1 MQLNHGEITDFVTG
15 AHVTEITARAH
26 AAGSSIVLDRFS
38 ARAGSGSL
46 GANGSVGILQ
56 PDAPVHLVFT
66 ARNASPVSTD
76 KLSMTCDA
84 DIVVSGAMKKQLL
97 MGGDIRVDRAE
108 IGIPDTIPSSV
119 PVLPFRIK
127 GEPPPPPPS
136 PPPDIAFNL
145 NLAAQ
150 RIFVHGRGI
159 TAELKGQMQL
169 GGTLAAPEP
178 RGAFRMVRGEMD
190 LGGNTLHF
198 TSGEVSF
205 NGTDSLAGAHGID
218 PFLNFVATS
227 VTTYE
232 NAVATLRIRGYASD
246 PKITLSS
253 TPPLPQDTIMALLL
267 FGQPAATLSP
277 FQAASLAAGLA
288 QLSGN
293 GGGDVMNDIRRKLGL
308 DRLSIGTR
316 GAATG
321 ATAGTAS
328 ATQGALAPTL
338 QAGRYVAPGVY
349 VGAQQSVSGGNY
361 STVQVQID
369 LAKRLK
375 LQAGAGSGP
384 GANALGLIYQLN
396 Y

>member
-1 MQLNHGEITDFVTG
+1 
-15 AHVTEITARAH
+15 
-26 AAGSSIVLDRFS
+26 
-38 ARAGSGSL
+38 
-46 GANGSVGILQ
+46 
-56 PDAPVHLVFT
+56 
-66 ARNASPVSTD
+66 
-76 KLSMTCDA
+76 
-84 DIVVSGAMKKQLL
+84 
-97 MGGDIRVDRAE
+97 
-108 IGIPDTIPSSV
+108 
-119 PVLPFRIK
+119 
-127 GEPPPPPPS
+127 
-136 PPPDIAFNL
+136 
-145 NLAAQ
+145 
-150 RIFVHGRGI
+150 
-159 TAELKGQMQL
+159 
-169 GGTLAAPEP
+169 
-178 RGAFRMVRGEMD
+178 
-190 LGGNTLHF
+190 
-198 TSGEVSF
+198 SGEVSF

-232 NAVATLRIRGYASD
+232 NAVATLRISGYASD

-316 GAATG
+316 GVPTG

-369 LAKRLK
+369 LSKRLK

-384 GANALGLIYQLN
+384 GANALGLIYQWN